1 MAASEILSD
10 EASPGPS
17 GPLRDGPLVTPD
29 GRYIVVRGRL
39 WRRSDPDLTEEAR
52 QSLVHDL
59 MDARRAVRDALRSG
73 AEADLRTARAQVQ
86 TAKAGLGERGAVW
99 WTDGAP
105 DFNRHMA
112 RTTPY
117 AAWFASLPDRVS
129 KRDRATTS
137 S

>member
-10 EASPGPS
+10 EASPGPRRPS
-17 GPLRDGPLVTPD
+17 RDGPLVTPD

-59 MDARRAVRDALRSG
+59 MDARRGVRDALRSG
-73 AEADLRTARAQVQ
+73 AEADLKSARAQVH
-86 TAKAGLGERGAVW
+86 TAKAGLGERGRVW

-105 DFNRHMA
+105 DLNRHMA

-117 AAWFASLPDRVS
+117 AAWFASLPDTVS